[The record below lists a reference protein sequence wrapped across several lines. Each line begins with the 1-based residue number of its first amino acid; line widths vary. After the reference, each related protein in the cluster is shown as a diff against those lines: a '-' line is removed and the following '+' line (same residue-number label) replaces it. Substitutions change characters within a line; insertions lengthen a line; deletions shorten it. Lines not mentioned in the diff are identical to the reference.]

1 MIGRSIAQYTI
12 VERLGAGGMG
22 EVYKAKDNKL
32 GRYVAVKALAA
43 DRGDAVSRR
52 RFLQEARAASALNHP
67 NILTIHDIIEDQGDE
82 FLVMELVAGQT
93 LASLLHDGGLPVE
106 RALKI
111 AIPVANALAAAHQA
125 GILHRDL
132 KPANVMV
139 SDAGHVKLL
148 DFGLAKP
155 LFRSGTT
162 SDSEATNTLVGTP
175 LTTAGTIVGTVS
187 YMSPEQA
194 EGKELDARSDV
205 FSFGLLLYEMLTGRR
220 AFQGDSAVSTLSSL
234 LRDEPPKPSSLNSA
248 VPAPLERI
256 VERCLR
262 KDPAKR
268 WAAMNDLAEELAGLK
283 TDLASGTVVTMK
295 RPAVRPASSSKSF
308 WLAAGFTFLAALTA
322 GSWFFTRDR
331 NEPTP
336 PPSSTP
342 PPAVSTAP
350 PPTPEAPPPATT
362 PAPLTPEPAKA
373 APVAKPAAPPPKTTA
388 PQPQIATP
396 VPQAPAVAPP
406 PVVPP
411 APVTETI
418 QASLPDGARVRMVL
432 TKDVPVEIEKGEVV
446 AFATAEDV
454 LAGDLVVIRK
464 GSTVGAVVADS
475 GRKGFLPGRRRRVIT
490 VQLDSVEAVDGT
502 RVKLRGSVQGARS
515 LLEFAVPDKAALAAA
530 QGSAATGYVDGGAQV
545 KVKRLKP

>member
-1 MIGRSIAQYTI
+1 
-12 VERLGAGGMG
+12 
-22 EVYKAKDNKL
+22 
-32 GRYVAVKALAA
+32 
-43 DRGDAVSRR
+43 
-52 RFLQEARAASALNHP
+52 
-67 NILTIHDIIEDQGDE
+67 
-82 FLVMELVAGQT
+82 
-93 LASLLHDGGLPVE
+93 
-106 RALKI
+106 
-111 AIPVANALAAAHQA
+111 
-125 GILHRDL
+125 
-132 KPANVMV
+132 
-139 SDAGHVKLL
+139 
-148 DFGLAKP
+148 
-155 LFRSGTT
+155 
-162 SDSEATNTLVGTP
+162 
-175 LTTAGTIVGTVS
+175 
-187 YMSPEQA
+187 MSPEQA

-268 WAAMNDLAEELAGLK
+268 WAAMNDVVEELAGLK
-283 TDLASGTVVTMK
+283 TDLESGTVITMK
-295 RPAVRPASSSKSF
+295 RPAVRRESTSRSF
-308 WLAAGFTFLAALTA
+308 WLAAGFTFLAALAA
-322 GSWFFTRDR
+322 GSWFFNRDR
-331 NEPTP
+331 NEPAP
-336 PPSSTP
+336 PPSSTAP
-342 PPAVSTAP
+342 PPSSTVTP

-362 PAPLTPEPAKA
+362 PAPLTPEPAK
-373 APVAKPAAPPPKTTA
+373 PVPAAKPAALPPKTTP

-406 PVVPP
+406 PVIPP

-418 QASLPDGARVRMVL
+418 QSSLPDGARVRLVL

-464 GSTVGAVVADS
+464 GSVVGAVVADS